1 MNLQSEQPCETEDR
15 DELVSIHLKGN
26 PDFFLRHPEILKH
39 LELPHSSGDA
49 VSLIERQVK
58 VLREEA
64 ASYQHKLEKL
74 ISVAKENEELNRR
87 LHHLTLTLIAAATF
101 DEVVN
106 ALEDEF
112 HDDFQ
117 AEAMELH
124 LFSAAKADRELNP
137 DLDGFAQFLDAA
149 VPQCGHLPHAK
160 LEYLFGPQ
168 AAQIRSTALIPI
180 KAQGL
185 LGLLAFGSN
194 SDHRF
199 HPEMGTEY
207 LTRLGEIVSK
217 TLEVVSEPGL

>member
-1 MNLQSEQPCETEDR
+1 MNLQSEQPCDTESREEIVAAFIR
-15 DELVSIHLKGN
+15 DN
-26 PDFFLRHPEILKH
+26 PDYFTHYPELLRQ
-39 LELPHSSGDA
+39 LELPHNSGDA

-58 VLREEA
+58 ALREETA
-64 ASYQHKLEKL
+64 GYKQKLDKLIAVALENEKL
-74 ISVAKENEELNRR
+74 NKR
-87 LHHLTLTLIAAATF
+87 LHHLTLTLIEAATF
-101 DEVVN
+101 DEVIN

-124 LFSAAKADRELNP
+124 LFSSVEADRETNP
-137 DLDGFAQFLDAA
+137 DLDGFGKFLDAA
-149 VPQCGHLPHAK
+149 IPQCGHLSHAK

-168 AAQIRSTALIPI
+168 AEQILSTALIPI

-185 LGLLAFGSN
+185 LGLLAFGSYR
-194 SDHRF
+194 DHRF